1 MIMKWISIPG
11 LLTTRSFRA
20 LGFFLLLALIAA
32 QVLAQVA
39 KPPSEPKF
47 RALRLDM
54 EAAISPAEA
63 ELMAQAAAAAAEGE
77 YDLLLLR
84 LDTPG
89 GTVEATR
96 GIIKSILNSSVPV
109 AVWVGP
115 AGARA
120 ASAGV
125 FIVAAAHIAAMAPQT
140 TIGAATPVGMGGEDV
155 PETMARKAI
164 NDIKSM
170 VRAMAQARER
180 NVDWYMRAVEESD
193 SITAQEALQL
203 KVVDM
208 LASTPEQLLE
218 ALGADSEL
226 LPEGKPGFGAD
237 GYSIEEFDAGWR
249 YRLLAWLLNPQVAY
263 FLLLGG
269 MAGLFFEFVSPGAF
283 FPGVVGG
290 ICLLLALYA
299 LSILSTNVAG
309 ILLLLL
315 GLVFFFLE
323 LVFVSHGL
331 LSIAGI
337 LALFIGSAILFPSGP
352 GELGLPLATIVVTVG
367 GVAVILG
374 FGVYLAAKAQ
384 VAKPASG
391 REGLVGS
398 IATVRHWRG
407 ARGQVFAHGEL
418 WSARAVDN
426 SELKVGDEVRIVHMD
441 GLLLTVERV
450 ELEISSVSQG

>member
-1 MIMKWISIPG
+1 MKRGIIPRPCR
-11 LLTTRSFRA
+11 LLPVV
-20 LGFFLLLALIAA
+20 LLLCAVAVAHLATGMLSQAAA
-32 QVLAQVA
+32 QGG
-39 KPPSEPKF
+39 EPKF
-47 RALRLDM
+47 RALFM
-54 EAAISPAEA
+54 EMESAISPAEA
-63 ELMAQAAAAAAEGE
+63 ELMSQAAAAAAEGE
-77 YDLLLLR
+77 YDLLVVR

-96 GIIKSILNSSVPV
+96 GIIKTILNSPVPV

-125 FIVAAAHIAAMAPQT
+125 FIVAAAHVAAMAPQT

-170 VRAMAQARER
+170 VRAVAQARGR
-180 NVDWYMRAVEESD
+180 NADWYMRAVEESD

-203 KVVDM
+203 KVVDA

-218 ALGADSEL
+218 TLGANSAL
-226 LPEGKPGFGAD
+226 LPDAEAGFGAD
-237 GYSIEEFDAGWR
+237 EYVMEEFDAGWR

-269 MAGLFFEFVSPGAF
+269 LAGLFFEFVSPGAF

-323 LVFVSHGL
+323 LAFISHGL

-352 GELGLPLATIVVTVG
+352 GEPGLPLATIAVTVG
-367 GVAVILG
+367 GVAAILG

-391 REGLVGS
+391 REGLEGG

-426 SELKVGDEVRIVHMD
+426 SELKVGDEVRIVRVD
-441 GLLLTVERV
+441 GLMLTVERV
-450 ELEISSVSQG
+450 DLETGSALHG

>member
-1 MIMKWISIPG
+1 M
-11 LLTTRSFRA
+11 
-20 LGFFLLLALIAA
+20 
-32 QVLAQVA
+32 
-39 KPPSEPKF
+39 PSEPKF
-47 RALRLDM
+47 RVLTLEM

-63 ELMAQAAAAAAEGE
+63 ELMAQATAAAAEDD
-77 YDLLLLR
+77 YDLLLVR

-96 GIIKSILNSSVPV
+96 GILKAILNSTVPV

-125 FIVAAAHIAAMAPQT
+125 FIVAAGHIAAMAPQT

-170 VRAMAQARER
+170 VRGMAQAHGR

-203 KVVDM
+203 KVIDI
-208 LASTPEQLLE
+208 LASTPEQLME
-218 ALGADSEL
+218 AIGSGQKT
-226 LPEGKPGFGAD
+226 LPGWESGFSAEE
-237 GYSIEEFDAGWR
+237 YVIEEFAPGWR

-269 MAGLFFEFVSPGAF
+269 MAGLFFEFVSPGTF

-323 LVFVSHGL
+323 LAFISHGL

-337 LALFIGSAILFPSGP
+337 LALFIGSAILFPAGP
-352 GELGLPLATIVVTVG
+352 GEPGLPFATIVVTVG
-367 GVAVILG
+367 GVATILG

-384 VAKPASG
+384 IAKPASG
-391 REGLVGS
+391 REGLEGS

-407 ARGQVFAHGEL
+407 IRGQVFAHGEL
-418 WSARAVDN
+418 WSARTADGSALN
-426 SELKVGDEVRIVHMD
+426 VGDTVRIQRVD
-441 GLLLTVERV
+441 GLMLTVERV
-450 ELEISSVSQG
+450 EVSAGGARLD